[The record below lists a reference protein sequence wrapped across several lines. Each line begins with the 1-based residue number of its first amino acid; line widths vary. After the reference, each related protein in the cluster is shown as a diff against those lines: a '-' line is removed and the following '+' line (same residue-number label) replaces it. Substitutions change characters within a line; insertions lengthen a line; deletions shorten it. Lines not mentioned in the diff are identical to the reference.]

1 MSDVQSDSIFVQ
13 LDPFFA
19 TRLRVVC
26 ESGNKRVC
34 VEGISD
40 IEVGHID
47 WVCVDEKSMKLIA
60 CVNRRLVGA
69 IGLWLK
75 LSLEF

>member
-13 LDPFFA
+13 
-19 TRLRVVC
+19 LRVVC

-34 VEGISD
+34 VEGISG

-47 WVCVDEKSMKLIA
+47 CVCVDETSMTLIA
-60 CVNRRLVGA
+60 GCVNRRLVGA
-69 IGLWLK
+69 IGL
-75 LSLEF
+75 